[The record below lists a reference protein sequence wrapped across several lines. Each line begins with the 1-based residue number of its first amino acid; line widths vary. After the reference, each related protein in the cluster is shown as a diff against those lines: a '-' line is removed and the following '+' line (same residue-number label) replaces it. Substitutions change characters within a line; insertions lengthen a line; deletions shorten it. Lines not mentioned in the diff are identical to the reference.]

1 MPDIMKK
8 LLLCC
13 ILLAAVPPLLA
24 QIPRN
29 ATGHYEYS
37 QVITTDSTTVAVL
50 QQRAE
55 KFFSRPMLAHWDS
68 TYSIQYNGASA
79 RAADGYIEINL
90 TKGLWGDRAKV
101 GLQYAIIPSGNG
113 YQYSIGRLVVRGKE
127 GKEFPLEEKPAELK
141 HKHYDQLVNRT
152 HRYLQ
157 RVIGYMKREMSGV
170 L

>member
-8 LLLCC
+8 LFLCWMLL
-13 ILLAAVPPLLA
+13 IAALPLLA

-29 ATGHYEYS
+29 AAGHFEYS
-37 QVITTDSTTVAVL
+37 QFITSDSASVEIL

-55 KFFSRPMLAHWDS
+55 KFFSRPMLVHWDS

-79 RAADGYIEINL
+79 RSADGFIEINL
-90 TKGLWGDRAKV
+90 TTGLWGSRAKV

-113 YQYSIGRLVVRGKE
+113 YQYSISRMVVRGKE
-127 GKEFPLEEKPAELK
+127 GKEYPLEEKPAVLK

-157 RVIGYMKREMSGV
+157 RVIGYMKREMNGFQ
-170 L
+170 